1 MPPAVGPDVPKST
14 RYRLPGT
21 SWVCVECAKPVPSV
35 MHATNR
41 LTQCATCGSFADKYV
56 EYESALIALDMLLHR
71 RSVYRHMLCNNTKST
86 SRVALLELVSALCL
100 FDAYLNWLRLGG
112 QPWISREA
120 CYDGVLPSIAM
131 LWSVVPALLLSL
143 AEQAL
148 FCAVVGAVSGAARLT
163 RQPWEPLTAA
173 ALISSF
179 GKGFA
184 VLHMI
189 WSYPDAFLH
198 AIEGF
203 AFTCNCVALAVQL
216 RCDVQQA
223 VVVVAVG
230 GAAKSA
236 LMLVATLQ

>member
-1 MPPAVGPDVPKST
+1 
-14 RYRLPGT
+14 
-21 SWVCVECAKPVPSV
+21 
-35 MHATNR
+35 
-41 LTQCATCGSFADKYV
+41 
-56 EYESALIALDMLLHR
+56 
-71 RSVYRHMLCNNTKST
+71 MLCNNTKST

-100 FDAYLNWLRLGG
+100 FDAYLKWLRLGG

-120 CYDGVLPSIAM
+120 CYDDVLPSAM
-131 LWSVVPALLLSL
+131 VWSVVPALLLSL

-148 FCAVVGAVSGAARLT
+148 FYVAINVAAGAAGLT

-173 ALISSF
+173 ALMSSF

-189 WSYPDAFLH
+189 WSYPDAFVH

-203 AFTCNCVALAVQL
+203 VLTCNCVALAVQL
-216 RCDVQQA
+216 RCGVQQA

-236 LMLVATLQ
+236 LMFAATLVQEWPYEGCVTG